1 MLVSLREVYL
11 PAMIFSIILDYQLA
25 IYFLYLYAKHRED
38 KIGLNKFLLAF
49 SNIFGI
55 GATSYLFLVI
65 GSFYTH
71 DSYLAELFI
80 RIGVSLLQGG
90 ILVVLLILLSK
101 PFLTLINSKVVK
113 IVSVLSGISIIY
125 LLFLY
130 IKPIGLFPSMLIG
143 LIGGLYFLY
152 FQIKLVKLTSGTV
165 HSRLL
170 MTLIGEVI
178 FLIGM
183 FLGSGLPNIP
193 VLFDVRDFFYFVG
206 SYVVNIGLM
215 AIIYGTFK
223 FPGVLEFNW
232 KNNLLKLY
240 VIDARNLYELY
251 SYDFNKIR
259 NLTNEPESHYNN
271 KNKKNN
277 PIHSIGV
284 VGISDV
290 FDEIT
295 KTYQNRVKII
305 KYGNF
310 SILLEYEKDPKSQFL
325 FVLFVDKNMKSLQLF
340 LKKVKAQFLN
350 SYSGLL
356 VNFDIVDKFRE
367 TIFSGFDVILQNIL
381 D

>member
-25 IYFLYLYAKHRED
+25 IYFLYLYRKHRKD

-49 SNIFGI
+49 SNLFGI

-65 GSFYTH
+65 GSFYSH

-80 RIGVSLLQGG
+80 RIGVSVLQGG

-101 PFLTLINSKVVK
+101 PFLTLINSRVVK
-113 IVSVLSGISIIY
+113 IVSVLSGISITY
-125 LLFLY
+125 LLFFY
-130 IKPIGLFPSMLIG
+130 VKSIGLFPSILIG
-143 LIGGLYFLY
+143 LIGGAYFLY
-152 FQIKLVKLTSGTV
+152 FQTKLVKLTSGTV

-170 MTLIGEVI
+170 ITLIGEVI

-193 VLFDVRDFFYFVG
+193 VLFEVRDIFYFVG
-206 SYVVNIGLM
+206 SYVVNLGLL
-215 AIIYGTFK
+215 AIFYGTFK

-259 NLTNEPESHYNN
+259 SLAGDYNN
-271 KNKKNN
+271 EKNN
-277 PIHSIGV
+277 PINSIGV

-295 KTYQNRVKII
+295 KTYQNRVKMI

-310 SILLEYEKDPKSQFL
+310 TILLEYEKDPKSQFL

-340 LKKVKAQFLN
+340 LKKVKTQFLM
-350 SYSGLL
+350 SYKSLL
-356 VNFDIVDKFRE
+356 INFDIVDRFRE

>member
-11 PAMIFSIILDYQLA
+11 PAKIYSIILDYQIT
-25 IYFLYLYAKHRED
+25 IYYLYLYRKHRKD
-38 KIGLNKFLLAF
+38 KIGLNKFLLTF
-49 SNIFGI
+49 SNIFGV

-65 GSFYTH
+65 GSFYIH
-71 DSYLAELFI
+71 DSFLAELFI
-80 RIGVSLLQGG
+80 RIGMSLLQGG
-90 ILVVLLILLSK
+90 IIVVLLILLSK
-101 PFLTLINSKVVK
+101 SFLTLINSRVVK
-113 IVSVLSGISIIY
+113 IAIVLSGINVTY
-125 LLFLY
+125 LLFFY
-130 IKPIGLFPSMLIG
+130 VESIGLFPSILIG
-143 LIGGLYFLY
+143 FIGGGYFLY
-152 FQIKLVKLTSGTV
+152 FQINLVKLTSGTV

-183 FLGSGLPNIP
+183 LLGSGLTNIP
-193 VLFDVRDFFYFVG
+193 VLFGVRDFFYFVG
-206 SYVVNIGLM
+206 SYVVNLGLL

-240 VIDARNLYELY
+240 VIDTRNLYELY
-251 SYDFNKIR
+251 SYDFNKLR
-259 NLTNEPESHYNN
+259 NLTIEPKSRNKTLKNN
-271 KNKKNN
+271 K
-277 PIHSIGV
+277 IQSIGV

-310 SILLEYEKDPKSQFL
+310 SILLEYEKDPKSQLL

-340 LKKVKAQFLN
+340 LKKVKTQFLM
-350 SYSGLL
+350 SYKSLL
-356 VNFDIVDKFRE
+356 INFDIVERFRE
-367 TIFSGFDVILQNIL
+367 TLFYGFDVILQNIL

>member
-25 IYFLYLYAKHRED
+25 IYFLYLYRKHRKD
-38 KIGLNKFLLAF
+38 KIGLNKFLLMF

-65 GSFYTH
+65 GSFYIH

-80 RIGVSLLQGG
+80 RIGMSLLQGG

-101 PFLTLINSKVVK
+101 PFLTLIDSRVVK
-113 IVSVLSGISIIY
+113 IASVLSGINVIY
-125 LLFLY
+125 LLFFY
-130 IKPIGLFPSMLIG
+130 VKSIGLFPSILIG
-143 LIGGLYFLY
+143 FIGGGYFLY

-170 MTLIGEVI
+170 MTLIGEII
-178 FLIGM
+178 FLIGI
-183 FLGSGLPNIP
+183 FLGSGLSNIP
-193 VLFDVRDFFYFVG
+193 VLFDVRDLFYFVG
-206 SYVVNIGLM
+206 SYVVNIGLL

-251 SYDFNKIR
+251 SYDFNKLR
-259 NLTNEPESHYNN
+259 NLTNEPESRSNTEKNN
-271 KNKKNN
+271 K
-277 PIHSIGV
+277 IQSIGV

-310 SILLEYEKDPKSQFL
+310 SILLEYERDPKSQFL

-340 LKKVKAQFLN
+340 LKKVKSQFLN
-350 SYSGLL
+350 SYGGLL
-356 VNFDIVDKFRE
+356 ANFDIVDRFRE

>member
-11 PAMIFSIILDYQLA
+11 PAMIFSIILGYQLA
-25 IYFLYLYAKHRED
+25 IYFLYLYGKHRKD
-38 KIGLNKFLLAF
+38 KIGLNKFLLIF
-49 SNIFGI
+49 SNLFGI

-65 GSFYTH
+65 GSFYIH

-90 ILVVLLILLSK
+90 ILVVLLILMSK
-101 PFLTLINSKVVK
+101 PFFTLINSRVVK
-113 IVSVLSGISIIY
+113 IISLFSGISIIY

-130 IKPIGLFPSMLIG
+130 VKSIGLFPSILIG
-143 LIGGLYFLY
+143 LIGGGYFIY
-152 FQIKLVKLTSGTV
+152 FQTKLVKLTSGTE

-170 MTLIGEVI
+170 MTLIGEVT
-178 FLIGM
+178 FLIGL
-183 FLGSGLPNIP
+183 FLGSGLPNISM
-193 VLFDVRDFFYFVG
+193 LIDLRDIFYFVG
-206 SYVVNIGLM
+206 SYVINLGLL
-215 AIIYGTFK
+215 AIFYGTFK
-223 FPGVLEFNW
+223 FPGLLEFNW

-240 VIDARNLYELY
+240 VIDARNLFELY
-251 SYDFNKIR
+251 SYDFNIIR
-259 NLTNEPESHYNN
+259 NFADEPESHYNN
-271 KNKKNN
+271 EENN
-277 PIHSIGV
+277 PLNSIGV

-310 SILLEYEKDPKSQFL
+310 SILLEYEEDPKSQFL

-340 LKKVKAQFLN
+340 LKKVKTQFLN

-356 VNFDIVDKFRE
+356 ANFDIVDRFRE
-367 TIFSGFDVILQNIL
+367 TIFSGFDVILQKIL

>member
-25 IYFLYLYAKHRED
+25 IYFLYLFSKHRKE
-38 KIGLNKFLLAF
+38 KIGLNKFLLTF
-49 SNIFGI
+49 SSIFGI
-55 GATSYLFLVI
+55 GATAYLFMVT
-65 GSFYTH
+65 GSFYIQ
-71 DSYLAELFI
+71 DSYLTELFI

-101 PFLTLINSKVVK
+101 PFLTLINSRVVK
-113 IVSVLSGISIIY
+113 IVSVLSGINVIY

-130 IKPIGLFPSMLIG
+130 VESIGLFPNILIG
-143 LIGGLYFLY
+143 LIGGVYFLY
-152 FQIKLVKLTSGTV
+152 FQIKIVKLTSGTV

-170 MTLIGEVI
+170 MTLTGEVI
-178 FLIGM
+178 FIIGM
-183 FLGSGLPNIP
+183 LLGSGLPNIP
-193 VLFDVRDFFYFVG
+193 ELFDVREVLYFVG
-206 SYVVNIGLM
+206 SYVINLGLL
-215 AIIYGTFK
+215 AIFYGTFK

-240 VIDARNLYELY
+240 VIDARNLFELY
-251 SYDFNKIR
+251 SYNFSKTG
-259 NLTNEPESHYNN
+259 NLADEQEPYHNIEE
-271 KNKKNN
+271 NN
-277 PIHSIGV
+277 PISSIGV

-295 KTYQNRVKII
+295 KTHQDRIKII

-310 SILLEYEKDPKSQFL
+310 SILLEYEEDPKSQFL

-340 LKKVKAQFLN
+340 LKKVKTQFLN
-350 SYSGLL
+350 SYKGLL
-356 VNFDIVDKFRE
+356 ANFDILDRFRE
-367 TIFSGFDVILQNIL
+367 TMFSGFDVILQKIL